1 MARFRDDLWNLSTE
15 GASKLKGL
23 QLCIKHG
30 YGFVSPVE
38 QIIFIAHQWDKF
50 SQYEKKCIVKYFRA
64 LPGIA
69 LTVARIISQLP

>member
-1 MARFRDDLWNLSTE
+1 MARFLDDLWNLSTE

-23 QLCIKHG
+23 QLCMK
-30 YGFVSPVE
+30 YALSPLE

-50 SQYEKKCIVKYFRA
+50 SQYEKKCIKKYFRA

>member
-1 MARFRDDLWNLSTE
+1 MARFLDDLWNLSTE

-23 QLCIKHG
+23 QPCMK
-30 YGFVSPVE
+30 YGLLPPPA
-38 QIIFIAHQWDKF
+38 QIIFIAYQWDKF
-50 SQYEKKCIVKYFRA
+50 SQYEKKCIKKYFRA